1 MSDEVR
7 QSLVMRT
14 LDAWMVMPPE
24 MFFPVTAAPSEV
36 TVIDPDGVS
45 WEQFAPVLVASG
57 NPQECGLATQSVCRV
72 TGPPPVLR
80 GDGVPGEAGC
90 GADVCTAGPAE
101 PAVAG
106 PPPPLWAWATAKTMP
121 TSVRRVPSTAVTMT
135 IMRGT

>member
-57 NPQECGLATQSVCRV
+57 NPHECGLATQSVCRV
-72 TGPPPVLR
+72 TGPPPVLSD
-80 GDGVPGEAGC
+80 DGVAWGVGC
-90 GADVCTAGPAE
+90 GPDVCRAGLAE
-101 PAVAG
+101 LAVGG
-106 PPPPLWAWATAKTMP
+106 PPPPLWAWATAK
-121 TSVRRVPSTAVTMT
+121 
-135 IMRGT
+135 